1 MCQRQKNK
9 GEGKGGERGEQWQ
22 GKEELNHKAMD
33 YKIISHGLTLAHTR
47 SLSLPSL
54 PRSDYTVHTVRSIY
68 IRDVALLLLP
78 CCWLSSQR
86 VGRSVGRRLSP
97 RALIRTHMHEQTA
110 EPLWPYLSLP
120 HITVFLSLDWTCY
133 TAFLSLSL
141 FFFSVLS
148 LSISLSS
155 RHHVQAAAIRLTK
168 RSHSRGKQ

>member
-1 MCQRQKNK
+1 LLFYYSPAA
-9 GEGKGGERGEQWQ
+9 G
-22 GKEELNHKAMD
+22 
-33 YKIISHGLTLAHTR
+33 SLA
-47 SLSLPSL
+47 SES
-54 PRSDYTVHTVRSIY
+54 
-68 IRDVALLLLP
+68 
-78 CCWLSSQR
+78 
-86 VGRSVGRRLSP
+86 VGRSVAGSP

-141 FFFSVLS
+141 LLLRPFS